1 MAWFKVLKGSHTENG
16 AVFNAKGAQNFVE
29 SDQPLDELAK
39 GKFERVA
46 GPPAD
51 YVAPAKAK
59 TTAAPGIP
67 EQTPSAPRES
77 GEQTQ
82 PKPPTHLGVAKESD
96 LRKKT

>member
-1 MAWFKVLKGSHTENG
+1 MPWFKIIKGSADVDGT
-16 AVFNAKGAQNFVE
+16 VVNARKGGQFVE

-51 YVAPAKAK
+51 YVAPAKPKA
-59 TTAAPGIP
+59 TTAAPGIA
-67 EQTPSAPRES
+67 EQTRDA
-77 GEQTQ
+77 GDTQQQTQ

-96 LRKKT
+96 LRKK